1 MRWLAVFLV
10 ALALAPAVRAAE
22 GERVRVTGE
31 IVDTW
36 CAVTGI
42 MYGFDTAHHK
52 CAVWCALGG
61 IPVSIR
67 DAEDNYYMILKLEGD
82 DTSVANPRIV
92 TIQTHEVTV
101 DGTLFRRDSVSYLL
115 VDAVADDRGIVDLTH
130 DEYGIQPFGE

>member
-1 MRWLAVFLV
+1 MRWLAVFL
-10 ALALAPAVRAAE
+10 LALAAAPVARAAE

-42 MYGFDTAHHK
+42 MYGFGTAHHK

-67 DAEDNYYMILKLEGD
+67 DADDNYYMILKLEGD

-101 DGTLFRRDSVSYLL
+101 DGTLFRRDGVNYLL
-115 VDAVADDRGIVDLTH
+115 VDAVADDRGIVNLTH

>member
-42 MYGFDTAHHK
+42 MYGFGTAHHK